1 MIHIE
6 NLNKNFY
13 VHKKEPGL
21 KGSLKSL
28 FKRQRIEKK
37 ALDNLNLDISEG
49 EIIGLIGSNGAGKT
63 TLTKILSGIIH
74 PTSGTVSVMGYN
86 PWDRND
92 HYRSQMAVIMGQKAQ
107 LWWDLPAMDGFLLL
121 KEIYQIPPKDF
132 YNRIEFLSEYLNIKE
147 QLNIQIRKLSLG
159 ERMKVELM
167 AALLHGP
174 KVIFLDEPTIGLDL
188 SAQKAVRSFIKEYR
202 KEYNPTMILTSHYMD
217 DIEELCP
224 RISILKEGRKVY
236 DGSLSLLHQKY
247 ATNKIISI
255 DAKTENSYE
264 ILKANLPKEMGKVE
278 RLDRKV
284 IVYTPRDKAMDTTKY
299 ILSQLEVQDF
309 NISEQ
314 VVGDVIES
322 ILSQKGEV

>member
-1 MIHIE
+1 MIHVE

>member
-1 MIHIE
+1 
-6 NLNKNFY
+6 
-13 VHKKEPGL
+13 
-21 KGSLKSL
+21 
-28 FKRQRIEKK
+28 
-37 ALDNLNLDISEG
+37 
-49 EIIGLIGSNGAGKT
+49 
-63 TLTKILSGIIH
+63 
-74 PTSGTVSVMGYN
+74 
-86 PWDRND
+86 
-92 HYRSQMAVIMGQKAQ
+92 
-107 LWWDLPAMDGFLLL
+107 
-121 KEIYQIPPKDF
+121 
-132 YNRIEFLSEYLNIKE
+132 
-147 QLNIQIRKLSLG
+147 
-159 ERMKVELM
+159 MKVELM

>member
-1 MIHIE
+1 MIHVE

-121 KEIYQIPPKDF
+121 K
-132 YNRIEFLSEYLNIKE
+132 
-147 QLNIQIRKLSLG
+147 
-159 ERMKVELM
+159 
-167 AALLHGP
+167 
-174 KVIFLDEPTIGLDL
+174 
-188 SAQKAVRSFIKEYR
+188 
-202 KEYNPTMILTSHYMD
+202 
-217 DIEELCP
+217 
-224 RISILKEGRKVY
+224 
-236 DGSLSLLHQKY
+236 
-247 ATNKIISI
+247 
-255 DAKTENSYE
+255 
-264 ILKANLPKEMGKVE
+264 
-278 RLDRKV
+278 
-284 IVYTPRDKAMDTTKY
+284 
-299 ILSQLEVQDF
+299 
-309 NISEQ
+309 
-314 VVGDVIES
+314 
-322 ILSQKGEV
+322 